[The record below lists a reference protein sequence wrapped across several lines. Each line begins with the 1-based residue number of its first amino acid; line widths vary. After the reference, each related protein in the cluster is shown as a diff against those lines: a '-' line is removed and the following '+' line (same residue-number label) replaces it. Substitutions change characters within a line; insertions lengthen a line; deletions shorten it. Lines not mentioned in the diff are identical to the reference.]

1 MMENET
7 DYRAMLVDG
16 VKVLESKRVDL
27 TTTAGHE
34 VPVDPADET
43 QCESCQ

>member
-1 MMENET
+1 MKNET
-7 DYRAMLVDG
+7 DYRAMLIDG

-27 TTTAGHE
+27 TTSTDYE